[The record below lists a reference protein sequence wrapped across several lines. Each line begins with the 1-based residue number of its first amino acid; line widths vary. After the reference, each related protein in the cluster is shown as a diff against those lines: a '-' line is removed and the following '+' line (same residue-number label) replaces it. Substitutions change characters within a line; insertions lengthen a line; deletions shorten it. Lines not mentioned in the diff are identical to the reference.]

1 MLLKLGPLQVKIK
14 YTYTRGNTTFYQRAV
29 PIDLQDRYAGKTIK
43 QDLKTADPIK
53 VARLVS
59 ALNKRYEAEWE
70 ALRGSPELSTTA
82 LQVHADK
89 FLQEWGLE
97 PFSPDNDPMAL
108 ELLHDHI
115 DRKRERWSDKQE
127 KPERAYAKGD
137 AANYMSLVE
146 LEAFR
151 RLYGEK
157 VPVLSDTLNLYLET
171 HRKRNDEKFVT
182 FQKRAFTSLIDCTG
196 DKPVASLSRADVH
209 AYIDKALKEGQ
220 STGTV
225 RRRLNIMGAVFN
237 TWIHENS
244 LTMPNPFTRI
254 SIPDEG
260 KDKKKRVPFTLDE
273 LATIYSSC
281 KQRDDEL
288 RWLVALM
295 IDTGPRIAEVAGLV
309 LSDLVIDHPVPHMV
323 IQEHPWR
330 SLKNQESKR
339 KVPLVGASLW
349 AAKRIIDTAR
359 AGQKFAFPR
368 YVSDTECKATSAS
381 NAANKFIRSSGM
393 NHTTHEFRHTLAD
406 RLRNV
411 GCPKDVR
418 YSIDG
423 HAAQDR
429 GDPYGEGHSLE
440 VKRQWLDTVALV

>member
-29 PIDLQDRYAGKTIK
+29 PVDLQDRYAGKTIK

-70 ALRGSPELSTTA
+70 ALRGSPELSTA
-82 LQVHADK
+82 SLQVHADK
-89 FLQEWGLE
+89 FLQQWGLKT
-97 PFSPDNDPMAL
+97 FSPDNE
-108 ELLHDHI
+108 ELAIDLLRDHI
-115 DRKRERWSDKQE
+115 DGKRERWADKQE
-127 KPERAYAKGD
+127 EPELAHDQGD
-137 AANYMSLVE
+137 AASYMSPVE
-146 LEAFR
+146 IEAFR

-157 VPVLSDTLNLYLET
+157 VPLLSDALNLYLESHT
-171 HRKRNDEKFVT
+171 KSNNEKFVT
-182 FQKRAFTSLIDCTG
+182 FQKRAFISLIDCTG
-196 DKPVASLSRADVH
+196 DKAVASLSRADVR
-209 AYIDKALKEGQ
+209 AYISKALKEGH

-237 TWIHENS
+237 VWIHENS

-260 KDKKKRVPFTLDE
+260 KDKIKRVPFTPDE
-273 LATIYSSC
+273 LTTIYSLC
-281 KQRDDEL
+281 RQRDDEL

-295 IDTGPRIAEVAGLV
+295 IDTGPRIAEVAGLA
-309 LSDLVIDHPVPHMV
+309 LSDLVICHAVPHMV
-323 IQEHPWR
+323 IQEQPWR
-330 SLKNQESKR
+330 SLKNQGSNR

-406 RLRNV
+406 RLRNS

-423 HAAQDR
+423 HAAQDI
-429 GDPYGEGHSLE
+429 GDTYGEGHSLE
-440 VKRQWLDTVALV
+440 VKRQWLDKVAL